1 MAVIIVPASFAV
13 AGNPTTGYI
22 LRGMGISLAVAGTIG
37 AINMPKVQRSSHIV
51 ICMHASPCLPVPP
64 GSHTSIHPTLSSSTH
79 TQIRLI
85 LSGVEISLEDN
96 KTTNNRTSTTAA
108 GSKTSGNA
116 AGGASGAGGA
126 GASKL
131 VVKNHVPSA
140 VMEKLQEA
148 LAAQT
153 KVSDRQKQGFA
164 LVRHDFEQCV
174 EQVRLLNDLLQ
185 RCAFAGA
192 APPVPSAPPGA
203 SAKVAPAST

>member
-37 AINMPKVQRSSHIV
+37 AINMPKVRSSHISLR
-51 ICMHASPCLPVPP
+51 ILPVHGLTYVNFSP
-64 GSHTSIHPTLSSSTH
+64 L
-79 TQIRLI
+79 QIRLI

-116 AGGASGAGGA
+116 AGGTSGAGGTP
-126 GASKL
+126 SKV
-131 VVKNHVPSA
+131 VVKNHVPTV

-192 APPVPSAPPGA
+192 APPAPSAPPGA